1 MDTNAKVPPVQPVTE
16 PPKPQAKSDAPAPD
30 QQALA
35 ASLIIPPYIAEPIN
49 FRLVIDTDPVT
60 GSFIYRTVDRVTGET
75 VSQYPSEEI
84 VRMRDSGAYTA
95 GTVFKGKV

>member
-1 MDTNAKVPPVQPVTE
+1 MDTNAKVPPVQPVPE
-16 PPKPQAKSDAPAPD
+16 PAKPQTTSDAPAPD
-30 QQALA
+30 KEALP
-35 ASLIIPPYIAEPIN
+35 ASLAIPPYISEPIN
-49 FRLVIDTDPVT
+49 FRLVIDKDPIT